1 MPCCRR
7 EAEDL
12 LRTPSWSRRDDES
25 AQEPDE
31 PEKCLARADDDGY
44 TSLLSETASAIFSL
58 VVFEM
63 ILTQILQPTCVKVPL
78 DGKDKYA
85 VITELVTLLDENKL
99 IQNRQMVLDT
109 VFTREQTRSTGIGS
123 GIAIPHGK
131 CGAVKEL
138 VMALGVADSSIDFDS
153 VDGKPVSIVILLVS
167 PQDQTGPHIQAL
179 ARISRLMLDEDFKA
193 ALEKA
198 SSSEAAYKLMSERE
212 TR

>member
-1 MPCCRR
+1 
-7 EAEDL
+7 
-12 LRTPSWSRRDDES
+12 
-25 AQEPDE
+25 
-31 PEKCLARADDDGY
+31 
-44 TSLLSETASAIFSL
+44 
-58 VVFEM
+58 M

-85 VITELVTLLDENKL
+85 VITELVTVLDENKL
-99 IQNRQMVLDT
+99 IQNRQTVLDA

-131 CGAVKEL
+131 CTAVKEL
-138 VMALGVADSSIDFDS
+138 VMALGIAASPLDFDS

-179 ARISRLMLDEDFKA
+179 ARIRRLMLDEDFKS

-198 SSSEAAYKLMSERE
+198 PSSEAAYKLISERE
-212 TR
+212 TQ